1 MKKLISSLIAVI
13 LILSCMTVNASASEQ
28 EEDVMKNYNYYCH
41 NEIPLNTSKL
51 PQYIKGRFDYDSN
64 YIKIVPEYPGYEGR
78 GYLFPLASEQY
89 GALYDLSYTVEDTVI
104 TFEYRL
110 KDGATRDKYLDCI
123 DRNRAKEGLDP
134 IVREEGRMYSYPL
147 FDVALKEIVV
157 IPAQVVEPIVL
168 DVVNTDGTV
177 DYKDGKRVGTSASYQ
192 SGFLM
197 RIPSL
202 EPIPERPTEPIDEN
216 NYQYRDQLLSQYSLT
231 KDQLTEYDEIYEH
244 KDQDGKVDWV
254 LVKAATEVKTSPL
267 YTDPRYYE
275 FGNRVMEVEYKG
287 EPFTFNMGV
296 YSVKDERFIQPG
308 DAEMYELDDLEEFW
322 TELGP
327 GRLIG
332 DMDGDNELSIADATL
347 IRRCQAEIM
356 DYPTEDQNIPLDYAP
371 QAIKWFSD
379 FDQDGDRSIMDATAI
394 QRFLLGLPYRP
405 ADWTPYPHGGQEPTE
420 PTEPQPT
427 ESQPTEPQPTE
438 SQPTESQ
445 PTEPQPTEPQPTEPQ
460 PTEPQPDPS
469 IPHITRCEAVKDGV
483 QVTWTAVEGAE
494 HYRLYYRN
502 DRGSWTKCAET
513 DGLSAVDTHADV
525 DCEYTYTVRC
535 VSADGTRFMSDF
547 DHVGTKFHLF
557 AYPAILGTVTRLNG
571 VELNVEGHR
580 SRVRLYRKED
590 GSWKRIAEY
599 DSQEQSTYLDTDV
612 QPGKTYTYTARC
624 VSEDGRFLSYYD
636 TKGST
641 HAYTLS
647 SCIPELAFV
656 MYVGDNMAL
665 VQPME
670 NKFGLTHFYLD
681 TFSTGGDYLG
691 SFKLTDEPT
700 YIRSKDIV
708 KGAKFL
714 YILTGMNA
722 NDQIITSYN
731 KDGDLVEMIPASPE
745 VSVEKTGDR
754 QYHLSWDSISGG
766 YGYALNIFHDDID
779 DPVIT
784 TKLFRMNQY
793 DIDLSDYPDDFHWY
807 VFLYKCD
814 KNQLSCSMPYMLEF
828 DEKDFE

>member
-13 LILSCMTVNASASEQ
+13 LILSCVTVNASASEQ

-78 GYLFPLASEQY
+78 GYIFPLASEQY

-177 DYKDGKRVGTSASYQ
+177 DYKDGKRVGTSAGYQ

-202 EPIPERPTEPIDEN
+202 EPIPERPTEPVEEN

-244 KDQDGKVDWV
+244 KDQYGEVDWV

-287 EPFTFNMGV
+287 EPFTFGMGV

-308 DAEMYELDDLEEFW
+308 DAEMYELDDLEEVW

-427 ESQPTEPQPTE
+427 ESQPTE

-502 DRGSWTKCAET
+502 NSGSWTKCAET
-513 DGLSAVDTHADV
+513 DGLTAVDTHAAPGGSYV
-525 DCEYTYTVRC
+525 YTVRC
-535 VSADGTRFMSDF
+535 VSADGSHFMSDF
-547 DHVGTKFHLF
+547 DH
-557 AYPAILGTVTRLNG
+557 NG
-571 VELNVEGHR
+571 VRFILISNPRIKNLKVRLDGVEFDVWAQEC
-580 SRVRLYRKED
+580 RVRIYRKD
-590 GSWKRIAEY
+590 GGSWKRIGEF
-599 DSQEQSTYLDTDV
+599 DSQKRENFRDTDV
-612 QPGKTYTYTARC
+612 EPGKTYTYTARC
-624 VSEDGRFLSYYD
+624 VSEDGRFLSYFQTDGWKQKFSAEYC
-636 TKGST
+636 
-641 HAYTLS
+641 Y
-647 SCIPELAFV
+647 PELEFFF
-656 MYVGDNMAL
+656 YNNDDNIAL
-665 VQPME
+665 VQPKDD
-670 NKFGLTHFYLD
+670 NKLSIKKFYLHVMLH
-681 TFSTGGDYLG
+681 GDYIG
-691 SFKLTDEPT
+691 SYTITDKPCGLRGGFLQANSEYLLYLVGVDNNGNEITQKNPMYVSTYVSPVDFKATK
-700 YIRSKDIV
+700 I
-708 KGAKFL
+708 
-714 YILTGMNA
+714 
-722 NDQIITSYN
+722 
-731 KDGDLVEMIPASPE
+731 
-745 VSVEKTGDR
+745 GDR
-754 QYHLSWDSISGG
+754 KYRLTWKSNIYPEGFIVQMVMSDQETEIESGF
-766 YGYALNIFHDDID
+766 IEE
-779 DPVIT
+779 
-784 TKLFRMNQY
+784 QSY
-793 DIDLSDYPDDFHWY
+793 DVDLSDYPEDAEWKCIVTAVSMDMLSASWPTYFDFKESDY
-807 VFLYKCD
+807 A
-814 KNQLSCSMPYMLEF
+814 
-828 DEKDFE
+828 